1 MKQIAVYAAI
11 IGLFFIGDRLAAG
24 LLADMTESSQFRYS
38 KMYSGRADADVLF
51 VGNSRGLT
59 FYQPY
64 IQSQTGLR
72 TCNLS
77 YNGLPANLAE
87 VLVKDY
93 IDRYPNVRALVLDVT
108 LADRDNATLT
118 AGFLPYADHSP
129 RLDSLIRKLAPDAV
143 FGARVSKLFRYNN
156 EVFQRALYYR
166 NRSDEDWLLDRQIE
180 PALAATAPLD
190 SFPLSV
196 EPAYIA
202 SLAAM
207 TQYARAK
214 GLTVHLV
221 VSPYYPNMVRDWRAL
236 DAFRN
241 AVEKACGLPVRNYAQ
256 ALTDPTDFGDFMHPN
271 RKGAQRYIDLLIKDG
286 VTVKN

>member
-1 MKQIAVYAAI
+1 MKQVAVYAAI

-38 KMYSGRADADVLF
+38 KLYSGRADADVLF

-108 LADRDNATLT
+108 LADEDNATLT

-129 RLDSLIRKLAPDAV
+129 RLRFAHSKTGPRRRFWCSCEQTFQIQQRSFSTRALLSQPQRRRLVARSTNRTRPGRYRAFGQFSVERRAGIYCV
-143 FGARVSKLFRYNN
+143 FGRYDAIRPR
-156 EVFQRALYYR
+156 QR
-166 NRSDEDWLLDRQIE
+166 
-180 PALAATAPLD
+180 
-190 SFPLSV
+190 F
-196 EPAYIA
+196 
-202 SLAAM
+202 
-207 TQYARAK
+207 
-214 GLTVHLV
+214 
-221 VSPYYPNMVRDWRAL
+221 
-236 DAFRN
+236 
-241 AVEKACGLPVRNYAQ
+241 
-256 ALTDPTDFGDFMHPN
+256 
-271 RKGAQRYIDLLIKDG
+271 DG
-286 VTVKN
+286 TSGG